1 MTQYPVSYPAPTQG
15 DLVREFALPIYQ
27 SRGWLKLIG
36 ILSII
41 GGVAQAL
48 TIVGILFA
56 WLPIWMGV
64 LLMQAASGAQNA
76 QLTGQKYEL
85 IRSLGSLKT
94 FFVLNGVLVL
104 LGILF
109 GLLAL
114 CITIVLP
121 LLGLTLIPPEYL
133 NPYYYYP

>member
-1 MTQYPVSYPAPTQG
+1 MTQPPSYPTPTQG
-15 DLVREFALPIYQ
+15 DLVREFTLPIYQ
-27 SRGWLKLIG
+27 SRGWLRLIG

-41 GGVAQAL
+41 GGVGQAL

-104 LGILF
+104 IGIIF
-109 GLLAL
+109 ALLAV
-114 CITIVLP
+114 CVMVILP
-121 LLGLTLIPPEYL
+121 LVGLTLIPPEYL
-133 NPYYYYP
+133 NPSYYYP

>member
-1 MTQYPVSYPAPTQG
+1 MIQYPASYPTPTQG
-15 DLVREFALPIYQ
+15 DLVREFAFPIYQ

-94 FFVLNGVLVL
+94 FFVLNGVLIL
-104 LGILF
+104 LGIIF
-109 GLLAL
+109 SLLAV
-114 CITIVLP
+114 CVTVILP
-121 LLGLTLIPPEYL
+121 LVGLTLIPPEYL